1 MAERHI
7 LCISGGKD
15 SMATAILAIEN
26 NEPLDL
32 AIYSEVMF
40 DKEIS
45 GEVPEHRDFV
55 YNKMIPYLE
64 GNGIKVAVVRGG
76 YYLDCFYRK
85 IKKSKDPEKNGKL
98 WGFPYGKGCYVNRDL
113 KVNPMHKYFKENGLQ
128 DSIQYVGIAADE
140 EKRLKRLEGTN
151 RISLLQK
158 YGYTEDMAAELC
170 KSRGLYSPSYEFS
183 DRNGCWFCPNCKTK
197 EFAEFKRRH
206 PDLWGKLLELGKV
219 ENLVSYGFRYGATI
233 EEVDREIS
241 MQAAQIRLWDLE
253 E

>member
-76 YYLDCFYRK
+76 VL
-85 IKKSKDPEKNGKL
+85 P
-98 WGFPYGKGCYVNRDL
+98 
-113 KVNPMHKYFKENGLQ
+113 
-128 DSIQYVGIAADE
+128 
-140 EKRLKRLEGTN
+140 RLFL
-151 RISLLQK
+151 
-158 YGYTEDMAAELC
+158 
-170 KSRGLYSPSYEFS
+170 
-183 DRNGCWFCPNCKTK
+183 
-197 EFAEFKRRH
+197 
-206 PDLWGKLLELGKV
+206 
-219 ENLVSYGFRYGATI
+219 
-233 EEVDREIS
+233 
-241 MQAAQIRLWDLE
+241 
-253 E
+253 